1 MDQRC
6 GCPIYKEYR
15 VNGKRFRRSAK
26 TRNWQLALAKARKEE
41 LKGIKPKTESPTI
54 EQATEKYIADAQA
67 RQLREPT
74 LYKLR
79 LLFRQL
85 NEFATQHGLVYISD
99 FTLDNLRQ
107 FRGSWT
113 NRNVAARVKLGNLKR
128 LFRFCHQSK
137 WIADN
142 PAELL
147 QPGKTVALSIVPI
160 TSEEF
165 EKILNHCPK
174 QANEHSRVTSRALVL
189 LMYHT
194 GLRIRDA
201 VTLRTD
207 AVRDGRLY
215 LRTTKT
221 GTDVFCP
228 LPPQVLEALKP
239 LSGQKYFFWSGQSKP
254 KSAVGDYQRV
264 LKRVFRDAQ
273 VPRVYP
279 HLFRHTCATN
289 WLSAGMPIDSVATLL
304 GHSSSKITARHYSHW
319 IKSRQDL
326 LETEVK
332 KAWAQLGTAKK

>member
-41 LKGIKPKTESPTI
+41 LEGIKPPKTASPTI

-74 LYKLR
+74 VYKLR

-142 PAELL
+142 PAGICSSL
-147 QPGKTVALSIVPI
+147 GRLSRYPLFQLRRKSSKRFSTIVRPKR
-160 TSEEF
+160 TST
-165 EKILNHCPK
+165 H
-174 QANEHSRVTSRALVL
+174 
-189 LMYHT
+189 
-194 GLRIRDA
+194 GLRP
-201 VTLRTD
+201 
-207 AVRDGRLY
+207 VR
-215 LRTTKT
+215 
-221 GTDVFCP
+221 
-228 LPPQVLEALKP
+228 
-239 LSGQKYFFWSGQSKP
+239 LS
-254 KSAVGDYQRV
+254 
-264 LKRVFRDAQ
+264 
-273 VPRVYP
+273 
-279 HLFRHTCATN
+279 C
-289 WLSAGMPIDSVATLL
+289 
-304 GHSSSKITARHYSHW
+304 
-319 IKSRQDL
+319 
-326 LETEVK
+326 
-332 KAWAQLGTAKK
+332 